1 MTAIRARGE
10 SGIARG
16 IGMGLLFG
24 AISLVLMLVLT
35 PIVGTV
41 APALASWVVLLIW
54 VVMPILA
61 GYFTSIRLGGALSAG
76 AVAAG
81 FVVAPLLAMQ
91 TLRFTVFAM
100 KVGFTDANF
109 TGQRISVL
117 LTIVG
122 ATIVA
127 AAVGLILGWI
137 GFFLRRHSS

>member
-54 VVMPILA
+54 IVMPILPA
-61 GYFTSIRLGGALSAG
+61 
-76 AVAAG
+76 
-81 FVVAPLLAMQ
+81 
-91 TLRFTVFAM
+91 
-100 KVGFTDANF
+100 
-109 TGQRISVL
+109 ISQ
-117 LTIVG
+117 
-122 ATIVA
+122 AS
-127 AAVGLILGWI
+127 GWEEHY
-137 GFFLRRHSS
+137 LQAQWLPVS